1 MPPQRIVTLGGAS
14 PVRLIAADQLPEV
27 IRSSR
32 INEFPDPGQLEAGDF
47 LLFQST
53 VSRVV
58 PNAIERFQ
66 LLQGHSPEHAR
77 WYHAGIYAGGF
88 LVCDAQRSGGVKL
101 RSLISFTQGHNWRIL
116 RLKPG
121 LGSPVAVLNEAKR
134 YMGKSYAYWK
144 IPFAMLGIAL
154 PDQARQGAICSTLC
168 ADALFESAGEAF
180 TEKPVAL
187 PADISASGLL
197 DEVQVDVVG
206 RLR

>member
-1 MPPQRIVTLGGAS
+1 MPPQRIIVLGGAEA
-14 PVRLIAADQLPEV
+14 VRLIAADELPEA
-27 IRSSR
+27 IRTSR
-32 INEFPDPGQLEAGDF
+32 IDVFPDPGQLKPGDF

-53 VSRVV
+53 ASRVV
-58 PNAIERFQ
+58 PNTIERFQ
-66 LLQGHSPEHAR
+66 LLQGRSAEHAR
-77 WYHAGIYAGGF
+77 WYHAGIYAGEF
-88 LVCDAQRSGGVKL
+88 LICDAQRRGGVKL
-101 RSLISFTQGHNWRIL
+101 RSLTSVTQGYNWRVL

-121 LGSPVAVLNEAKR
+121 LGNPATVLNEAKR
-134 YMGKSYAYWK
+134 YVGKSYAYWK
-144 IPFAMLGIAL
+144 IPFAVLGISL

-168 ADALFESAGEAF
+168 ADALFESTGEAF